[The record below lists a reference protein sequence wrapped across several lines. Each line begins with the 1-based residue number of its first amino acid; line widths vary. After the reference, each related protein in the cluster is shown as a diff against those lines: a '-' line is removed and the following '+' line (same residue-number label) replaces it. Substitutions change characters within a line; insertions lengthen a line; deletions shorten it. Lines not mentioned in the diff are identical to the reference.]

1 MESLCAFDSAN
12 PHGSCPELPR
22 TQPACQVAACFKRR
36 SLERER
42 QVWKMK
48 GFCLSCMAL
57 PISNGLDCNKL
68 ALHIDLGHLGTQDS
82 RNKGCKVG
90 EIDPGN
96 LGTFGGK
103 MGKRRFQTTPPFSN
117 IKHRQLLVCSC
128 SILLS
133 ASL

>member
-57 PISNGLDCNKL
+57 PISNGLDYLK
-68 ALHIDLGHLGTQDS
+68 HLGTQDS
-82 RNKGCKVG
+82 
-90 EIDPGN
+90 I
-96 LGTFGGK
+96 
-103 MGKRRFQTTPPFSN
+103 
-117 IKHRQLLVCSC
+117 CSHQ
-128 SILLS
+128 ILM
-133 ASL
+133 

>member
-82 RNKGCKVG
+82 
-90 EIDPGN
+90 I
-96 LGTFGGK
+96 
-103 MGKRRFQTTPPFSN
+103 
-117 IKHRQLLVCSC
+117 CSHQ
-128 SILLS
+128 ILM
-133 ASL
+133 